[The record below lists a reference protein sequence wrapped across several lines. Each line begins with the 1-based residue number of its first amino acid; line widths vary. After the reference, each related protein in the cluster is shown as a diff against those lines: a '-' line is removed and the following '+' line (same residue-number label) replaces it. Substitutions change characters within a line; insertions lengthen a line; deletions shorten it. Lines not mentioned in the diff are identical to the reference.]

1 MGKLPVP
8 CLLSSIGGCATG
20 LALRGW
26 WGRERG
32 RRERW
37 LKERGRREGGQA
49 GRRRE
54 EQDWRTLPVSGWT
67 VRQPTITHLMCLELE
82 VGNKEMVTIWIHLLM
97 SIAYYSI

>member
-1 MGKLPVP
+1 MGKVPEP

-37 LKERGRREGGQA
+37 LKEGGRREA

-54 EQDWRTLPVSGWT
+54 EQGCRTLPVSGWT
-67 VRQPTITHLMCLELE
+67 ARQPTIT
-82 VGNKEMVTIWIHLLM
+82 
-97 SIAYYSI
+97 